1 MGVNHKPDLQI
12 TQQELDSLSVRET
25 TNLIVSAIYVRD
37 IFPLHFLYKKLCS
50 GNWELLLPRI
60 SKISSH
66 SVNNMAANS

>member
-37 IFPLHFLYKKLCS
+37 IFPLHFLNKSCVVGI
-50 GNWELLLPRI
+50 GNYFYQEYL
-60 SKISSH
+60 K
-66 SVNNMAANS
+66 